1 MGDGGAPVAEP
12 YVPQPQIRA
21 VETLKSADV
30 VLYDDLANEAA
41 LDAYTSSTC
50 ERVYVGK
57 RGGRVS
63 VQQTQ
68 INTMIIEHCQQNKHV
83 VRLKGGCPSVFA
95 RVSSELQAL
104 RRADLR
110 VDIVPGISS
119 ALAGPLSAGFP
130 LTEPIVGARS
140 FSVFSA
146 HDPDALP
153 VSAMAQLDTVVLL
166 MVGRQLATVVDR
178 LLAGGC
184 NGNTPVCIVHRACS
198 PQQRVYRAPL
208 RSIVETVRKA
218 LEATPTDP
226 VDADAMPLQ
235 EVLGDEDG
243 EVEYSPDV
251 QSLSPAVMVVGR
263 VAAAPLF
270 ASSCASDAPP
280 FVVGGAVKAHVNGA
294 G

>member
-1 MGDGGAPVAEP
+1 M
-12 YVPQPQIRA
+12 
-21 VETLKSADV
+21 ETLKSADV

-41 LDAYTSSTC
+41 LDTYTSPSC

-63 VQQTQ
+63 MQQPD
-68 INTMIIEHCQQNKHV
+68 INTMIIEQCQKDKHV

-104 RRADLR
+104 RRADIP
-110 VDIVPGISS
+110 VNIVPGVSS

-146 HDPDALP
+146 HDPESLP
-153 VSAMAQLDTVVLL
+153 VDAIRQLDTVVLL
-166 MVGRQLATVVDR
+166 MVGRQLAAVVDH

-208 RSIVETVRKA
+208 RSIVATVRVA
-218 LEATPTDP
+218 LEHAPTNA
-226 VDADAMPLQ
+226 VEEDAMPLQ

-270 ASSCASDAPP
+270 ASRSASDAPP
-280 FVVGGAVKAHVNGA
+280 FFVGASRIGEVHVNGVSKSNGA
-294 G
+294 KKH